1 MHTPMY
7 HLPIHT
13 GHTQA
18 GVVAQRPVNGHFN
31 PYLPAMDYSGY
42 GGYGWT
48 RGAGL
53 FTNLGD
59 TWTNWRVKRTEKQA
73 NKWVGRA
80 DKQATKQVERGL
92 PPTGSGA
99 YGPAY
104 APGMVNGA
112 GAGGYPPGGTQMSAM
127 GGGLTPGMAIGGV
140 VIFAGMVAIAMY
152 ATKD

>member
-1 MHTPMY
+1 M
-7 HLPIHT
+7 
-13 GHTQA
+13 
-18 GVVAQRPVNGHFN
+18 
-31 PYLPAMDYSGY
+31 
-42 GGYGWT
+42 
-48 RGAGL
+48 
-53 FTNLGD
+53 
-59 TWTNWRVKRTEKQA
+59 
-73 NKWVGRA
+73 
-80 DKQATKQVERGL
+80 

-112 GAGGYPPGGTQMSAM
+112 GAGGYPPGGPQMSAM